1 MYLNGLLKFIFR
13 YPSVGSCFFGSCYLY
28 SFWQALLTSVQSG
41 VKNKA
46 NEARS
51 NIVLEV
57 HAKLELK
64 TETLYNHPVTSIYDN

>member
-1 MYLNGLLKFIFR
+1 
-13 YPSVGSCFFGSCYLY
+13 
-28 SFWQALLTSVQSG
+28 LLTSVQSG